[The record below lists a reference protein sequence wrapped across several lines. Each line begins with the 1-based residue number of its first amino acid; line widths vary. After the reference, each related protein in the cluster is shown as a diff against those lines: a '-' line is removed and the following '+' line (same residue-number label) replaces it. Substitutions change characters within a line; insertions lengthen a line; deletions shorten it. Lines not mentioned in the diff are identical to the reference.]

1 MPADID
7 GLRILAFADWYTP
20 EASGGAERA
29 AWEVYR
35 RLGAAGAHLMVV
47 SAAHGEP
54 HDDPGVTVR
63 SIKGFDLSRLAGGYL
78 APAPSAFPVANR
90 LVKNFKPHVLHA
102 NTLHYTGCIA
112 GAWAAKRHHL
122 PLVATAQ
129 LGPLDHLPASTRR
142 MADLYE
148 RVFGRYILRRAAHVL
163 AVSEPARQ
171 HVVSLGA
178 RADAVSHSPNG
189 VDHDRFGMS
198 PVEGTDNPLVISV
211 GRLLVN
217 KGSILLVEAA
227 GLLAATGAK
236 FQLVF
241 VGDGPLRS
249 QLEARVSELGIGDQ
263 VQFVGHVRD
272 PEGWLRKAEVVVRA
286 SYTEGLSLAVI
297 EAMAAGRCNI
307 VSDIPAN
314 KELIDDRRNGLLF
327 RCGDAADLARALE
340 LAIGDPELRR
350 RTARQAQQDSQQYT
364 WERMASLHAE
374 AFLDVARAA
383 STR

>member
-1 MPADID
+1 M
-7 GLRILAFADWYTP
+7 
-20 EASGGAERA
+20 
-29 AWEVYR
+29 
-35 RLGAAGAHLMVV
+35 
-47 SAAHGEP
+47 
-54 HDDPGVTVR
+54 
-63 SIKGFDLSRLAGGYL
+63 
-78 APAPSAFPVANR
+78 
-90 LVKNFKPHVLHA
+90 
-102 NTLHYTGCIA
+102 
-112 GAWAAKRHHL
+112 
-122 PLVATAQ
+122 VATAQ

-148 RVFGRYILRRAAHVL
+148 RVFGGYILHRAAHVL
-163 AVSEPARQ
+163 AVSEPPRQ

-178 RADAVSHSPNG
+178 SADAVSHSPNG
-189 VDHDRFGMS
+189 VDHHRFGMT
-198 PVEGTDNPLVISV
+198 PIEGTDNPLVISV

-249 QLEARVSELGIGDQ
+249 QLEARVAELGIREQ

-272 PEGWLRKAEVVVRA
+272 PEGWLAKAEVVVRA

-314 KELIDDRRNGLLF
+314 KELIDDGRNGLLF

-340 LAIGDPELRR
+340 AAIGDPELRR
-350 RTARQAQQDSQQYT
+350 RTAHQAQRDSQQYT

-374 AFLDVARAA
+374 AFLEAARVAD
-383 STR
+383 TR